1 VHELRYPRLTGLIAA
16 PFTAFHGDGSLNPAL
31 VEKQMASLL
40 RSGVTGA
47 FVCGTTGEGA
57 SLTTAER
64 MLVAEQWK
72 NVAGEKLPVIV
83 HVGHTSIGD
92 CRGLAAHA
100 QKIRASGIGC
110 VAPFYFKPSKVEDL
124 VDFCAEV
131 AAAAPDLPFY
141 YYHIPSMTGVSLA
154 AADFLRVAA
163 TRIPNLAG
171 VKFTC
176 ENLEDYA
183 ESVRFKEGRYDILFG
198 RDEML
203 LDALSV
209 GARGAIGTTYNFAA
223 PLYRQIIAAFEKG
236 DLAGAQKDQARANT
250 MIAIFLR
257 FGGLS
262 AAKAIMRIIGIDC
275 GPVRLPLR
283 PLANEAQ
290 AQLHAELK
298 RIGFFEFSSQS

>member
-1 VHELRYPRLTGLIAA
+1 MDDPRYPRLTGLIAA
-16 PFTAFHGDGSLNPAL
+16 PFTAFHADGSLKLAL

-40 RSGVTGA
+40 LSGVTGA

-64 MLVAEQWK
+64 MLVADRWK
-72 NVAGEKLPVIV
+72 DVASEKLPVIV

-92 CRGLAAHA
+92 CRALAAHA
-100 QKIRASGIGC
+100 QKIRVSGIGC
-110 VAPFYFKPSKVEDL
+110 VAPFYFKPSKVEDV

-141 YYHIPSMTGVSLA
+141 YYHIPSMTGVGIA
-154 AADFLRVAA
+154 AADFLRAA
-163 TRIPNLAG
+163 TTRIPNLAG
-171 VKFTC
+171 VKFTF
-176 ENLEDYA
+176 ENLIDYA
-183 ESVRFKEGRYDILFG
+183 ECVRLEEGRYDILFG

-203 LDALSV
+203 LDALSL

-223 PLYRQIIAAFEKG
+223 PIYRRIIAAFEKG
-236 DLAGAQKDQARANT
+236 DLASAQIEQARANA
-250 MIAIFLR
+250 MIFIFLR
-257 FGGLS
+257 FGGLP
-262 AAKAIMRIIGIDC
+262 AAKAMMRIIGVDC

-290 AQLHAELK
+290 AQLRAELE
-298 RIGFFEFSSQS
+298 RIGFFEFCSQS